1 MKKLKEGRGRAR
13 LGDLALVASVIFMPK
28 PAAATC
34 ADLSAGQH
42 DDVHVYDSTFVRRR
56 GRTSALYEFEVNGV
70 VRSFPCPICPFYPP
84 GLDTGKSVR
93 LAVRSDR
100 IVAMG
105 DDRGCQADESRLW
118 TYRLKPFAWA
128 LGVVVIML
136 LLSRILPPGLRQRVG
151 AMVKTP
157 K

>member
-1 MKKLKEGRGRAR
+1 MRLREGQWRAR
-13 LGDLALVASVIFMPK
+13 FGGLALVASVVFMPE
-28 PAAATC
+28 PTAASC

-56 GRTSALYEFEVNGV
+56 GKTSALYEFEVDGV
-70 VRSFPCPICPFYPP
+70 VQSYPCPICPFYPP
-84 GLDTGKSVR
+84 GLNEGKSVR

-128 LGVVVIML
+128 FGIVVIML
-136 LLSRILPPGLRQRVG
+136 LLSKILPPRLRQRVS